1 MMNMNYDF
9 LINTIN
15 INTTNTLSF
24 THVYSYSIKF
34 SLDNWNVVIIYY
46 YYYYFSPFHI
56 LKKERKTK
64 NKKKRKERVFFI
76 CTLDGGHCQGAHRL
90 ALGAAVLDRGSMP
103 NNPVHVLYLWLYNFE
118 FLWCKKNI
126 HFLLSLPSLLLF
138 LLILFNIHPSLIHL
152 TNQFIPLLIHI
163 HSLNNNFPF

>member
-9 LINTIN
+9 LINTIDTN

-46 YYYYFSPFHI
+46 YFSPFHI

-64 NKKKRKERVFFI
+64 RKRKEGVFFI

-118 FLWCKKNI
+118 FLWCKKTYPFS
-126 HFLLSLPSLLLF
+126 HSLLF

-152 TNQFIPLLIHI
+152 TNHFIPLLILI
-163 HSLNNNFPF
+163 HSHNNNFPF